1 MTFDRRTATG
11 CQQPEQAGFC
21 ELPAPA
27 IEMKSRPKRIR
38 LNFNELI
45 SHPESNRQHAEQVS
59 EGHDDLRN
67 EPGRPARMSC
77 APPIRSRPAKRPLLA
92 ARPFWSGISDI
103 GQLLTVSSTAL
114 AVDFTSLPTPLTV
127 LAQAASARAQ
137 MMTVTG
143 ARRDMNSVSLFGS
156 FACEQREAVGVVPS
170 QLSKTCRL
178 QNFPVRCST
187 SKVARI

>member
-27 IEMKSRPKRIR
+27 IEMKSRPKRIC

-77 APPIRSRPAKRPLLA
+77 APPSEA
-92 ARPFWSGISDI
+92 ARQKGRSLRRGPSGQEYPI
-103 GQLLTVSSTAL
+103 
-114 AVDFTSLPTPLTV
+114 
-127 LAQAASARAQ
+127 
-137 MMTVTG
+137 
-143 ARRDMNSVSLFGS
+143 SVSY
-156 FACEQREAVGVVPS
+156 
-170 QLSKTCRL
+170 
-178 QNFPVRCST
+178 
-187 SKVARI
+187 